1 MRISFK
7 SISIEN
13 FMSIGKVDINF
24 DNYKG
29 YNVVMGENHNLTDNA
44 RSNGSG
50 KSSIF
55 EAIVWSLTGETIRG
69 NKDVANYNG
78 SDGALVDIVFDI
90 DTHTY
95 RIVRTKE
102 HSKYKNNLFIYIDG
116 EDKSGKG
123 IRDTEKLLQQ
133 YLPELTA
140 SLIGSV
146 IILGQGLPSRFTNNS
161 PSARKEVLETLTRSD
176 FMIDDLKTRISARKG
191 ELNSDLRS
199 AQDGLLELKTRSNTT
214 SNRIKEVQGKLS
226 TLGTNEELTQEL
238 ASVSSQLL
246 SIIEQLELLNGR
258 ATTLN
263 ENKDQMQSQ
272 YSRLEAEYNAKISD
286 LFNQHTLESSEVNA
300 DIKILQQQIYTL
312 EQKIRKDKSVTD
324 ICPTCGQKLPDVYVP
339 DTTKDE
345 QELAALRSKLS
356 ELSVRN
362 EQLYQK
368 YKVIGR
374 QEIDNQYQHQLRL
387 VKDTLCNYLR
397 EIKDVSDQ
405 TSTLTRDRS
414 SVDERKR
421 SLENTIA
428 VFDVQKRSLEDELV
442 KLNNEL
448 QTLADKQKVQG
459 EYEDSVKERLAI
471 ISKFETVIKRDF
483 RGYLLQDIIV
493 YIDKRAKL
501 YCKDVF
507 DTELIDFVL
516 DGNNISITYSGK
528 PYEALSGGERQKVD
542 LIIQFAIRDML
553 CAYTGFSTN
562 IIALDEIFDNLD
574 DVGSTRVIDLISN
587 KLSDIS
593 GVFIISHHAKEL
605 NIPYDNELVIVK
617 NNDGV
622 SYLA

>member
-1 MRISFK
+1 MRITFK

-13 FMSIGKVDINF
+13 FMSIGNVHINF

-78 SDGALVDIVFDI
+78 DDGALVDIVFEI
-90 DTHTY
+90 DTHNY

-176 FMIDDLKTRISARKG
+176 FMIDDLKSRIGNRKT
-191 ELNSDLRS
+191 ELNTELR
-199 AQDGLLELKTRSNTT
+199 ATQDSVLELKTKSNTT
-214 SNRIKEVQGKLS
+214 SRRIAEVQGKLS
-226 TLGTNEELTQEL
+226 VLGTNEDLTTEL
-238 ASVSSQLL
+238 SSLIQQLTDKN
-246 SIIEQLELLNGR
+246 EQVGIL
-258 ATTLN
+258 TLRKQALD
-263 ENKDQMQSQ
+263 ENKDNLQSQ
-272 YSRLEAEYNAKISD
+272 YTSLEAEYHNKLND
-286 LFNQHTLESSEVNA
+286 LLNRYTVESSQLNA
-300 DIKILQQQIYTL
+300 DIKILQQQIQNL
-312 EQKIRKDKSVTD
+312 EHKIRKDKSVTD

-339 DTTKDE
+339 DTRKDE
-345 QELAALRSKLS
+345 QELALMRNRLS
-356 ELSVRN
+356 ELSIQN
-362 EQLYQK
+362 EQLYQT
-368 YKVIGR
+368 YKVTGR
-374 QEIDNQYQHQLRL
+374 KAIDGQYEPLLRS
-387 VKDTLCNYLR
+387 VKDTLANCLKEN
-397 EIKDVSDQ
+397 KDVS
-405 TSTLTRDRS
+405 TSLNGLNVEIRS
-414 SVDERKR
+414 LDERKR
-421 SLENTIA
+421 YIESTLAIY
-428 VFDVQKRSLEDELV
+428 DVQKKTLEDELDS
-442 KLNNEL
+442 LRIE
-448 QTLADKQKVQG
+448 KQRLEEQQNSQVVV
-459 EYEDSVKERLAI
+459 EDSIKERLTI

-507 DTELIDFVL
+507 DTELIDFLL

>member
-1 MRISFK
+1 MRITFK

-78 SDGALVDIVFDI
+78 NDGALVDIVFDI
-90 DTHTY
+90 DAHTY

-176 FMIDDLKTRISARKG
+176 FMIDDLKTRISNRKG

-238 ASVSSQLL
+238 NDVNTQLSVT
-246 SIIEQLELLNGR
+246 LEHLEVLMDRSKSLND
-258 ATTLN
+258 
-263 ENKDQMQSQ
+263 NKDQLQSQ
-272 YSRLEAEYNAKISD
+272 YTTLEAGYNAKLNE
-286 LFNQHTLESSEVNA
+286 LFNQYTVESTTMSADARILE
-300 DIKILQQQIYTL
+300 QQIMNM

-324 ICPTCGQKLPDVYVP
+324 ICPTCGQKLPDVFVP

-345 QELAALRSKLS
+345 QELERLHSSLTETS
-356 ELSVRN
+356 N
-362 EQLYQK
+362 QIEQLYQK
-368 YKVIGR
+368 YKVVGR
-374 QEIDNQYQHQLRL
+374 QALDSQYQSQLRSI
-387 VKDTLCNYLR
+387 KDTLCNCLKDT
-397 EIKDVSDQ
+397 KDVNDRINMLS
-405 TSTLTRDRS
+405 RDRNS
-414 SVDERKR
+414 LDERKR

-428 VFDVQKRSLEDELV
+428 VFDVQKSTLEEELL
-442 KLNNEL
+442 KLTTEL
-448 QTLADKQKVQG
+448 QTLADKQKVQC
-459 EYEDSVKERLAI
+459 EYEESVKERLSI

-553 CAYTGFSTN
+553 CAYTGFTTN

-617 NNDGV
+617 NNEGV

>member
-1 MRISFK
+1 MRITFK

-24 DNYKG
+24 DSYKG
-29 YNVVMGENHNLTDNA
+29 YNVVIGENHNLTDNA

-78 SDGALVDIVFDI
+78 SDGAIVDILFDI

-102 HSKYKNNLFIYIDG
+102 HSKFKNNLFIYIDG

-176 FMIDDLKTRISARKG
+176 FMIDDLKCRIANRKC
-191 ELNSDLRS
+191 ELNSELRS
-199 AQDGLLELKTRSNTT
+199 SQDCLLELKTRTNTT
-214 SNRIKEVQGKLS
+214 NNRINEVQGKLV
-226 TLGTNEELTQEL
+226 TLGSNEELTTEL
-238 ASVSSQLL
+238 SSLGIQIDDKTKQLDVVNL
-246 SIIEQLELLNGR
+246 RKRGLD
-258 ATTLN
+258 
-263 ENKDQMQSQ
+263 ENKDSLQMQYARVESEHN
-272 YSRLEAEYNAKISD
+272 SKLND
-286 LFNQHTLESSEVNA
+286 LINRYTVESSQVTA

-312 EQKIRKDKSVTD
+312 EQKIRRDKSVTD

-339 DTTKDE
+339 DTTEDE
-345 QELAALRSKLS
+345 MEVAILRNRLS
-356 ELSVRN
+356 ELSVKN
-362 EQLYQK
+362 EHLYQT
-368 YKVIGR
+368 YKVVER
-374 QEIDNQYQHQLRL
+374 QAIDSQYEPLLRSI
-387 VKDTLCNYLR
+387 KDTLSNCLR
-397 EIKDVSDQ
+397 DIKDVSMSCSD
-405 TSTLTRDRS
+405 L
-414 SVDERKR
+414 ERELQCIHER
-421 SLENTIA
+421 RRYIENTLA
-428 VFDVQKRSLEDELV
+428 VFDVQKKTLEEELC
-442 KLNNEL
+442 KLEVDLVTL
-448 QTLADKQKVQG
+448 QEQQKTSIALEEVI
-459 EYEDSVKERLAI
+459 KERLSI

-507 DTELIDFVL
+507 DTELVDFVL

-553 CAYTGFSTN
+553 CAYTGFTTN

-605 NIPYDNELVIVK
+605 NIPYDNQLVIVK
-617 NNDGV
+617 NSDGV

>member
-1 MRISFK
+1 MRITFK

-13 FMSIGKVDINF
+13 FMSIGKVEINF

-29 YNVVMGENHNLTDNA
+29 YNVVMGENHSLTDNA

-69 NKDVANYNG
+69 NRDVANYNG

-90 DTHTY
+90 DAHTY

-116 EDKSGKG
+116 EDRSGKG
-123 IRDTEKLLQQ
+123 IRDSEKLLQQ

-176 FMIDDLKTRISARKG
+176 FMIDDLKTRISTRKG

-226 TLGTNEELTQEL
+226 TLGTNEELT
-238 ASVSSQLL
+238 
-246 SIIEQLELLNGR
+246 
-258 ATTLN
+258 
-263 ENKDQMQSQ
+263 
-272 YSRLEAEYNAKISD
+272 SRLEAVTVELSRTRENIESLLQRNDALEEKREQLQSQYNTLETEYNSKLSD
-286 LFNQHTLESSEVNA
+286 LNNQYVVETAQLNA
-300 DIKILQQQIYTL
+300 DTKILQQQISHL
-312 EQKIRKDKSVTD
+312 EHKIRKDKSITD
-324 ICPTCGQKLPDVYVP
+324 ICPTCGQKLPDVFVP
-339 DTTKDE
+339 DTTNDE
-345 QELAALRSKLS
+345 QELRKLRDSLTTT
-356 ELSVRN
+356 SVQI
-362 EQLYQK
+362 EALYQK
-368 YKVIGR
+368 YKVIDR
-374 QEIDNQYQHQLRL
+374 QVIDSQYQTQLRAI
-387 VKDTLCNYLR
+387 KDTLCDCL
-397 EIKDVSDQ
+397 KDAKNLNITINGLDLECS
-405 TSTLTRDRS
+405 
-414 SVDERKR
+414 
-421 SLENTIA
+421 SLEEQRHNLENLLA
-428 VFDVQKRSLEDELV
+428 VFEVQKQSLEDELMS
-442 KLNNEL
+442 LHASHEL
-448 QTLADKQKVQG
+448 LVEQQKSQVVV
-459 EYEDSVKERLAI
+459 EESIKERLTI

-501 YCKDVF
+501 YCKDIF
-507 DTELIDFVL
+507 DTELIDFAL
-516 DGNNISITYSGK
+516 EGNNISITYSGK